1 VAPRRSARGPADRAG
16 FSIEQVVELAVRH
29 NLAELEVEGAGT
41 RIRIVREH
49 APAAPA
55 PPRAEAAPAIA
66 APLQQPAPES
76 VEPTAHLITVEAP
89 MVGTFYRSPKPDAP
103 PFVAEG
109 DVVKEGQVICIV
121 EAMKL
126 MNEIESKVA
135 GRIAKVVVEN
145 GQPVEFGQPLF
156 LVDPL
161 R

>member
-1 VAPRRSARGPADRAG
+1 MDPAP
-16 FSIEQVVELAVRH
+16 FSVDQVVELAVRH

-49 APAAPA
+49 APAASA
-55 PPRAEAAPAIA
+55 PRVEAAPAIA
-66 APLQQPAPES
+66 APLQQVTPDSGES
-76 VEPTAHLITVEAP
+76 TAHLVTVEAP
-89 MVGTFYRSPKPDAP
+89 MVGTFYRAPKPDAP

-109 DVVKEGQVICIV
+109 DVVKEGQVVCIV